1 MQRTFW
7 RRGVLLLLAALL
19 GLGAVPAAPMGRV
32 WGAPGAQYTVGDCS
46 RVEQEELRDEL
57 EAHVLAVLEEPGEAL
72 EIETLVEQ
80 AWQGVG
86 MDAAIDSEVARA
98 VAALYQNEDYLN
110 RLLSSWWADKAEE
123 YAVRIADD
131 AFTSE
136 GFRAKMDELAAAV
149 GAAVAAQAQSRF
161 SRAASVALLCLQR
174 YVGERYSATF
184 FALFAEQVRQETQDL
199 DLAVLDR
206 PEVSILAEHQG
217 TLAGVSTI
225 LVTQLIYRLSQKLG
239 EKLAQRVAGRV
250 VGRILGRAG
259 SSLIPVAGWVVG
271 IGLIVY
277 DLWEGGQG
285 ALPQIQAGLQ
295 SDEVK
300 QKIRQEVVVAVR
312 DDLPDQAALIA
323 LESAVSL
330 TEQWQGFC
338 DRYDYVCLV
347 AEESEPFRRLLQ
359 EVALDELESVTALVN
374 FYMSQLG
381 RAELDR
387 ALAEGSFGLLLTMP
401 AASLV
406 VLQETGSTADT
417 LAWAVL
423 AGDGLGRVAE
433 WGLHRWVK
441 PDELTPEQFAA
452 LVALDDPAAVQK
464 LLALSSP
471 KWGALLALP
480 GSTLGDLVAE
490 QEESDLDWFAGYLLL
505 PDLQQGKRA
514 AESAAEIAAKVVE
527 GRLTVA
533 ELRSPSL
540 PAAAQSPLTATVVT
554 AAPRAPAAA
563 GGLPILPG
571 LGVLAVL
578 AVVGWLVARRRQLS
592 QRKS

>member
-1 MQRTFW
+1 MERTFW
-7 RRGVLLLLAALL
+7 RHSIQLLLAALL
-19 GLGAVPAAPMGRV
+19 VVGGGPAAPLEGV
-32 WGAPGAQYTVGDCS
+32 WGAPGAQYTVGDCN
-46 RVEQEELRDEL
+46 RVEQEQLRDEL

-72 EIETLVEQ
+72 EIEALVEQ
-80 AWQGVG
+80 AWQKVG
-86 MDAAIDSEVARA
+86 MDAAIDGEVARA
-98 VAALYQNEDYLN
+98 VAALSQSEEYLN
-110 RLLSSWWADKAEE
+110 RLLSSWWAEKAEE
-123 YAVRIADD
+123 YATRIADD

-161 SRAASVALLCLQR
+161 SRAASVALLCLQS

-199 DLAVLDR
+199 DLAALNR

-225 LVTQLIYRLSQKLG
+225 LVTQLISRLSQKLG

-259 SSLIPVAGWVVG
+259 SSLIPIAGWVVG

-285 ALPQIQAGLQ
+285 ALPQIQEGLQ

-300 QKIRQEVVVAVR
+300 EKLRQEVVVAVR

-441 PDELTPEQFAA
+441 PDELSSEQFAA
-452 LVALDDPAAVQK
+452 LVALDDPAGVQK

-471 KWGALLALP
+471 KRRVLLALP
-480 GSTLGDLVAE
+480 GSTLGELVAE

-505 PDLQQGKRA
+505 PDLQPGKSA
-514 AESAAEIAAKVVE
+514 AAVGAEIAAEVVD

-533 ELRSPSL
+533 ELRSPAPS
-540 PAAAQSPLTATVVT
+540 AAVQSPLPTATEV
-554 AAPRAPAAA
+554 AARAPAAA
-563 GGLPILPG
+563 EGLPLLPG
-571 LGVLAVL
+571 LVVLAVL
-578 AVVGWLVARRRQLS
+578 AVLAVAGWLVARR
-592 QRKS
+592 KA